1 MDSTQQHIH
10 LKNFIAFSLLFN
22 VISGLASEVVTAVDY
37 KHFAWAVSA
46 FFMIIASSLLGSKLT
61 RAGQDLPAAGFIIM
75 SIAQAASYA
84 FIATHDAGQ
93 EQFTAVIAIF
103 VPGLLLISLYDVV
116 PFFIRVAG
124 FLAAAAFSVLGIIV
138 YKEVFSDTVH
148 TVLTS
153 GSYMLMNVVILG
165 WAWLVYKNKI

>member
-1 MDSTQQHIH
+1 
-10 LKNFIAFSLLFN
+10 
-22 VISGLASEVVTAVDY
+22 
-37 KHFAWAVSA
+37 
-46 FFMIIASSLLGSKLT
+46 MIIGSSLLSSKLT
-61 RAGQDLPAAGFIIM
+61 RQGHDLPAAGFIIM

-116 PFFIRVAG
+116 PFFIRAAG
-124 FLAAAAFSVLGIIV
+124 FLAAAAFSVLGIII
-138 YKEVFSDTVH
+138 YKEVFSETVH
-148 TVLTS
+148 TILTS
-153 GSYMLMNVVILG
+153 GSYMLMNVVLIG